1 MANTDD
7 IIRSINTIGD
17 LCTYA
22 DDMNSEFERMQREY
36 EDVVRRGFQKI
47 KENVSRFA
55 WLRDDFCELRD
66 AAEEYQRV
74 FEAEQRTIAIRE
86 AEFEAYAD
94 AGAAAE
100 ADVEAVAEA
109 DAEVP
114 DRVEEIVVYVQAA
127 LRDGVDSEADT
138 VVSSNKR
145 QREEDDND
153 SIYSRST
160 ASLPPAQ
167 REAMAIQ
174 FREAF
179 ERINAPVSTI
189 KLTLVYF
196 FSMFCVLFTNFFLFC
211 FCSFFSHRSPIG
223 CVMWNLSSI

>member
-86 AEFEAYAD
+86 AEFEAYVDAGAA

-160 ASLPPAQ
+160 VSLPPAQ

-189 KLTLVYF
+189 KLTLVYLF
-196 FSMFCVLFTNFFLFC
+196 FNVLC
-211 FCSFFSHRSPIG
+211 I
-223 CVMWNLSSI
+223 VY

>member
-7 IIRSINTIGD
+7 IIRSINTIGE

-22 DDMNSEFERMQREY
+22 DDMNNEFERMQREY

-47 KENVSRFA
+47 KESVNRLA

-74 FEAEQRTIAIRE
+74 FEAEQRTIADRE
-86 AEFEAYAD
+86 AEIEAYEN
-94 AGAAAE
+94 AGAVAGAVAE
-100 ADVEAVAEA
+100 AVVEAVAEA
-109 DAEVP
+109 DAGAVAEAVAEVP
-114 DRVEEIVVYVQAA
+114 DRIEEIVAYV
-127 LRDGVDSEADT
+127 
-138 VVSSNKR
+138 KR
-145 QREEDDND
+145 QREVDDNE
-153 SIYSRST
+153 SLFSLST

-167 REAMAIQ
+167 REAMANQ

-196 FSMFCVLFTNFFLFC
+196 FSNVLF
-211 FCSFFSHRSPIG
+211 I
-223 CVMWNLSSI
+223 VY